1 MKKRMLAALLALSM
15 VLTLGA
21 GAFAAG
27 DENDDGLSDA
37 QKALEEAKAGLAE
50 SLTRNGATSDVDPS
64 DMEWDEFLAWVEEND
79 AAHGHGDAGPSEDEL
94 NDYSLTE
101 EDMQALADAL
111 DGFDREDIDN
121 AFEYIRLTMDRILTT
136 YAEAIADILDGG
148 NGGQGA
154 AEAISADTNGFLGS
168 EGQLEAVA
176 AISDWLEQQQISED
190 RTDDFFLSLFGN
202 TAIDVEGKYEPFME
216 ELLSGGEKRPAKT
229 AEDPIFDEDAQEI
242 MAYMARSISEEYL
255 VPNGIGPDDLA
266 WPTDQAAWEYYNDLL
281 DQIYTETAIGGT
293 PEPISEDLVPASPD
307 KEIMDAAA
315 QGVANWLYEFESVE
329 SGYLDHL
336 YALLKDSQ
344 YIMENVTFA

>member
-1 MKKRMLAALLALSM
+1 MKKRMLATILVLCM
-15 VLTLGA
+15 VLSLGI
-21 GAFAAG
+21 GAYADG
-27 DENDDGLSDA
+27 DE
-37 QKALEEAKAGLAE
+37 
-50 SLTRNGATSDVDPS
+50 TSDVDPS
-64 DMEWDEFLAWVEEND
+64 EMEWDEFLAWVEEND
-79 AAHGHGDAGPSEDEL
+79 AAHGHGDTGPSEDEL

-101 EDMQALADAL
+101 EDMQALADAIG
-111 DGFDREDIDN
+111 GFDREDIDN

-229 AEDPIFDEDAQEI
+229 AEDPVLDEDMQELMSCI
-242 MAYMARSISEEYL
+242 AKSITEEYL
-255 VPNGIGPDDLA
+255 VPNEISAEDFVWPDNPVAL
-266 WPTDQAAWEYYNDLL
+266 EYYNTLL
-281 DQIYTETAIGGT
+281 THVYYEVTLDIDTGLLEG
-293 PEPISEDLVPASPD
+293 ELVPPESPD
-307 KEIMDAAA
+307 KEIMDAAV
-315 QGVANWLYEFESVE
+315 QGIANWLHESESVD
-329 SGYLDHL
+329 SVYLDDL
-336 YALLKDSQ
+336 FGTLRDYQFIQD
-344 YIMENVTFA
+344 NVIF